1 MLIPIQIIVDYKVH
15 TGWSS
20 THNEEKKWGQISVI
34 LLKNPQIM
42 DVIDTSLYTKYDR
55 RWLESGIIKKINQE
69 LKASTGMEYD
79 IRKRS
84 V

>member
-15 TGWSS
+15 MGWSS
-20 THNEEKKWGQISVI
+20 THHEEKKWGQISVI
-34 LLKNPQIM
+34 LLNNPQIM
-42 DVIDTSLYTKYDR
+42 DVIDTPLYTKYDR

-69 LKASTGMEYD
+69 LKASTGMDYD